1 MRKTAIQSSQKQIAN
16 SLKASTQIIKHNL
29 TSKELRIL
37 KKVQTQ
43 KASSRKAYT
52 KNGKYTLARQRIHN
66 KIMNKYLRQ
75 DNRTRSPDIYIFG
88 GIAGSGKTTT
98 LKRYVKERAMTINSD
113 DIKNDL
119 AKYNPSPIKKY
130 PLMHARFLH
139 EESTDIE
146 KKLIIKAIKGRK
158 DIILDKTLANLSKI
172 RRLIRSVRGRGYEVT
187 ILGTNLPPHV
197 ALLRVASRFLKHGRY
212 VPLKRVALTGNRT
225 NRNVLRIAKNRMV
238 VNARV
243 MYDRNGR
250 QKVLYLKR
258 KGFNKARKKKR
269 RRQHGIIEG
278 MAKVK
283 SFNL

>member
-1 MRKTAIQSSQKQIAN
+1 MKALKRIQTRKTDS
-16 SLKASTQIIKHNL
+16 
-29 TSKELRIL
+29 
-37 KKVQTQ
+37 KKVY
-43 KASSRKAYT
+43 SRNGRYVPSRK
-52 KNGKYTLARQRIHN
+52 KIHN
-66 KIMNKYLRQ
+66 KIIRKYLRQ
-75 DNRTRSPDIYIFG
+75 DNSSKKPDLYIFG
-88 GIAGSGKTTT
+88 GVAGSGKTTT
-98 LKRYVKERAMTINSD
+98 LRRFVKEKAMTINSD

-238 VNARV
+238 DNARV